1 VPLSPEQAARN
12 VAQAVVDTTTL
23 PGGAQPYRGPLP
35 EVLRNPFGG
44 INGSQSNVVNA
55 PYRVWAAPEP
65 AIALRNFDFAP
76 SGYPLVSDNGGTV
89 SIPGY
94 PGRAFAF
101 GAQSFDGLPLNVAVA
116 QLDVL
121 VTDDGHG
128 GSLIRGDGLAS
139 WTPPKPA
146 AEYVP
151 TDDHVATITTL
162 SPSPT
167 RVAHRVLVTDPARV
181 ATIAANFNRIRLQV
195 IGTGSECGMN
205 PDPMLYTAEPSGHRI
220 ASVAFSHDARS
231 KPNLIVSAATCYEI
245 GVRARGI
252 DQPYLQEDGAFVES
266 LKDALVA
273 HA

>member
-1 VPLSPEQAARN
+1 V
-12 VAQAVVDTTTL
+12 
-23 PGGAQPYRGPLP
+23 Y
-35 EVLRNPFGG
+35 
-44 INGSQSNVVNA
+44 A
-55 PYRVWAAPEP
+55 PHRVWAAPEP
-65 AIALRNFDFAP
+65 ANALRTFDFTP
-76 SGYPLVSDNGGTV
+76 TGYPLVADNGGTLK
-89 SIPGY
+89 IPGHQ
-94 PGRAFAF
+94 GRALAF
-101 GAQSFDGLPLNVAVA
+101 GAQTSDGLPLNVAVA

-151 TDDHVATITTL
+151 SDDHVATITTL

-167 RVAHRVLVTDPARV
+167 RVARRVIVTDRARV
-181 ATIAANFNRIRLQV
+181 AALAATFNRIRLQV
-195 IGTGSECGMN
+195 IGTWSECGLN
-205 PDPMLYTAEPSGHRI
+205 PDPMLYAAEPSGERI

-231 KPNLIVSAATCYEI
+231 KPNLIVWAATCYEI
-245 GVRARGI
+245 GVRAGGI
-252 DQPYLQEDGAFVES
+252 DQPYLHGDNAFVQS